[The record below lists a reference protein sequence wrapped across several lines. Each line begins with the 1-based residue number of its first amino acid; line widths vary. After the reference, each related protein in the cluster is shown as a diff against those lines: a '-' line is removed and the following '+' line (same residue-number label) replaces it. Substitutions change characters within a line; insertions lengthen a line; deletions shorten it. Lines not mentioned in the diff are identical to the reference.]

1 MAYDKN
7 YPDVYMGYFNYRDPF
22 TDNLENIYQNP
33 VVIPIYHID
42 QLFNDQAMAAIN
54 RLTEIEGKPAYK
66 EEAEVLNNQL
76 LERDKHIFK
85 YFHFIAAQR
94 HVLYELKMKYRDF
107 YELEHTLKQ
116 FEAIGY
122 DVSKARETDL
132 VKRKRQ
138 LLDFQAHLCYHQY
151 A

>member
-1 MAYDKN
+1 MMYNEN
-7 YPDVYMGYFNYRDPF
+7 YPEIYQGYFNYREPYVE
-22 TDNLENIYQNP
+22 NLEDIYKKP
-33 VVIPIYHID
+33 VVIPIYHIEE
-42 QLFNDQAMAAIN
+42 LFNDQVMTDVR
-54 RLTEIEGKPAYK
+54 RLDEICNDA
-66 EEAEVLNNQL
+66 EAKAEYELLSVQL
-76 LERDKHIFK
+76 KERDLHIFK

-94 HVLYELKMKYRDF
+94 YVLDELKMKYRDF

-138 LLDFQAHLCYHQY
+138 LLDFQARLCFRQF

>member
-1 MAYDKN
+1 MMYNEN
-7 YPDVYMGYFNYRDPF
+7 YPEIYQGYFNYREPYVE
-22 TDNLENIYQNP
+22 NLEDIYKKP
-33 VVIPIYHID
+33 VVIPIYHIEE
-42 QLFNDQAMAAIN
+42 LFNDQIMTDVR
-54 RLTEIEGKPAYK
+54 RLDEICNDA
-66 EEAEVLNNQL
+66 EAKAEYELLSVQL
-76 LERDKHIFK
+76 KERDLHIFK

-94 HVLYELKMKYRDF
+94 YVLDELKMKYRDF

-138 LLDFQAHLCYHQY
+138 LLDFQARLCFRQF

>member
-7 YPDVYMGYFNYRDPF
+7 YPEVYMGYFNYRDPF

-42 QLFNDQAMAAIN
+42 QLFNDEAMAAIN
-54 RLTEIEGKPAYK
+54 RMTEIEGRPEYK
-66 EEAEVLNNQL
+66 EEFEALNARLTELDQ
-76 LERDKHIFK
+76 HIFK

-94 HVLYELKMKYRDF
+94 YVLDELKMKYRDF

-132 VKRKRQ
+132 VKRKKQ
-138 LLDFQAHLCYHQY
+138 LLDFQARLCCHQF

>member
-1 MAYDKN
+1 MTYDKN
-7 YPDVYMGYFNYRDPF
+7 YPEVYMGYFNYRDPF
-22 TDNLENIYQNP
+22 TDNLENIYQSP

-42 QLFNDQAMAAIN
+42 QLFNDQAIATVKRM
-54 RLTEIEGKPAYK
+54 TEIEGNPDFKD
-66 EEAEVLNNQL
+66 EFENLNAQL
-76 LERDKHIFK
+76 TERDQHIFK

-94 HVLYELKMKYRDF
+94 HVLDELKMKYRDF

-132 VKRKRQ
+132 VKRKKQ
-138 LLDFQAHLCYHQY
+138 LLDFQAHLCCGQF

>member
-22 TDNLENIYQNP
+22 TENLENIYQNP
-33 VVIPIYHID
+33 VVIPIYHLD
-42 QLFNDQAMAAIN
+42 ELFNVKAMSAIY
-54 RLTEIEGKPAYK
+54 RLLEIEGKA
-66 EEAEVLNNQL
+66 EFTDEAKVLNAEL
-76 LERDKHIFK
+76 MERDNHIFK

-94 HVLYELKMKYRDF
+94 HVLYELKMMYRDF
-107 YELEHTLKQ
+107 YELAHTLKQ

-132 VKRKRQ
+132 VKRKKQ
-138 LLDFQAHLCYHQY
+138 LLEFQARLCTHQY

>member
-1 MAYDKN
+1 MAYDKK
-7 YPDVYMGYFNYRDPF
+7 YSDVYLGYFDHREPL
-22 TDNLENIYQNP
+22 TDNLDDFYQKP

-42 QLFNDQAMAAIN
+42 EMFNEEAMNDIN
-54 RLTEIEGKPAYK
+54 RLNEIGDDPEFKTESD
-66 EEAEVLNNQL
+66 L
-76 LERDKHIFK
+76 LKARLKERDMHIFK

-94 HVLYELKMKYRDF
+94 HVLYELKMKYRDY

-116 FEAIGY
+116 FEVIGY

-132 VKRKRQ
+132 IKRKKA
-138 LLDFQAHLCYHQY
+138 LLDFQARLCDQQY

>member
-1 MAYDKN
+1 MTYDKN
-7 YPDVYMGYFNYRDPF
+7 YPEVYMGYFNYRDPF

-42 QLFNDQAMAAIN
+42 QLFNDQAIAAIK
-54 RLTEIEGKPAYK
+54 RMAEIEGNPDFK
-66 EEAEVLNNQL
+66 EEFESLNAQL
-76 LERDKHIFK
+76 TERDQHIFK

-94 HVLYELKMKYRDF
+94 HVLDELKMKYRDF

-132 VKRKRQ
+132 VKRKKQ
-138 LLDFQAHLCYHQY
+138 LLDFQAHLCCRQF

>member
-22 TDNLENIYQNP
+22 TENLENIYQNP

-42 QLFNDQAMAAIN
+42 QLFNDQAMSSIY
-54 RLTEIEGKPAYK
+54 RWCEIEGNPEYK
-66 EEAEVLNNQL
+66 DEMEALNAAL

-94 HVLYELKMKYRDF
+94 HVLDELKMKYRDF

-138 LLDFQAHLCYHQY
+138 LLEFQARLCTHQY